1 MQKKRIGFWRRREA
15 KKEQVE
21 FFESELLEDDDSAP
35 IASAV
40 ESKVENTSKT
50 ASFKKED
57 VKNVAPEQSKAEIKS
72 EENKA
77 ATETEHKV
85 ENADVEKDADAEV
98 KSAARVS
105 ASRKNDKKD
114 DNPPAPIEY
123 DEEEED
129 APAPVPYEEES
140 EVAQKKQTAR
150 KAPTAQKVDEPRAET
165 TAYRSKNPGTSTSI
179 ENRQSVRATLAA
191 TRFEIDNS
199 QKAQII
205 TNKPKETDPWAVAT
219 IVTKKPTAKSP
230 AAKNKPHM
238 EEYTTMAK
246 EKAETQAT
254 AAKPAATKT
263 SAPAAKATEQKPTTK
278 AATQKVEA
286 EPVVEAETSNS
297 VSGKFIIKR
306 TDKGN
311 FVFKLFS
318 SNGRVVAISAGQ
330 YTALSSCKAGIQ
342 SVINN
347 AATAPIEDQTLQKVV
362 EQKCPKWVI
371 FTDKK
376 GEARLRLIASN
387 GNAVAATN
395 DGYTTKDA
403 AKKGIE
409 AIARAAKDAEV
420 VRNDTLW

>member
-1 MQKKRIGFWRRREA
+1 MQKKRIGFWRKREA

-21 FFESELLEDDDSAP
+21 FLESEILEDDDSAP
-35 IASAV
+35 IGSV
-40 ESKVENTSKT
+40 IESKDEKTPET
-50 ASFKKED
+50 ASPKNED
-57 VKNVAPEQSKAEIKS
+57 VQISSVSALKSKKDSAAQTAAPQIESIEEDGKNEEIPEEETVADTSPGAHSKAGRKAPAPVYV
-72 EENKA
+72 EED
-77 ATETEHKV
+77 E
-85 ENADVEKDADAEV
+85 
-98 KSAARVS
+98 
-105 ASRKNDKKD
+105 
-114 DNPPAPIEY
+114 DNPPAAVPY
-123 DEEEED
+123 DEESES
-129 APAPVPYEEES
+129 APVNRTS
-140 EVAQKKQTAR
+140 RKTAKTAASQKETA
-150 KAPTAQKVDEPRAET
+150 AETET

-179 ENRQSVRATLAA
+179 ENRQSVRATLSA
-191 TRFEIDNS
+191 TKFDIDQT

-205 TNKPKETDPWAVAT
+205 TNKPKEIDPWAVAT
-219 IVTKKPTAKSP
+219 IVTKKPSAKSP

-246 EKAETQAT
+246 EKAETKAT
-254 AAKPAATKT
+254 AAKPAATQT
-263 SAPAAKATEQKPTTK
+263 SAPAAKATADKPATKATTK
-278 AATQKVEA
+278 KVEA
-286 EPVVEAETSNS
+286 EPVVEAETANAI
-297 VSGKFIIKR
+297 SGKFVIKR

-311 FVFKLFS
+311 YVFKLFS

-362 EQKCPKWVI
+362 EQKCPKWII

-409 AIARAAKDAEV
+409 AIARAAKDADV
-420 VRNDTLW
+420 VRNDILW